1 MPKRPSRKKNPPSA
15 PSRPKPREVRDD
27 KSPPQQGTASKPL
40 PRPVLVGFKIAMFIL
55 GFALVGLFIVK
66 EMKDHPHGVGAWIG
80 HSVTLG
86 FAALFMLVALAGLA
100 KTQAFVQGMATAWR
114 TKGGG

>member
-1 MPKRPSRKKNPPSA
+1 MPR
-15 PSRPKPREVRDD
+15 KPRKQQRPQQAKVPPEAPN
-27 KSPPQQGTASKPL
+27 KPPPQQGTASKPL

-55 GFALVGLFIVK
+55 GFALAGLFIVK

-100 KTQAFVQGMATAWR
+100 KTQAFVQGMATAWKS
-114 TKGGG
+114 KG

>member
-1 MPKRPSRKKNPPSA
+1 MPK
-15 PSRPKPREVRDD
+15 KPRKQQR
-27 KSPPQQGTASKPL
+27 PQQAKVPPAPANKKAPPIAAVSKPL

-66 EMKDHPHGVGAWIG
+66 EMKDHPHGMGAWIG

-100 KTQAFVQGMATAWR
+100 KTQAFVQGMATAWH